1 MLKAQPRRPWR
12 APLGHVSLTSGLLR
26 LPSAKVLKL
35 AARNLARYWRR
46 TLLTAGLIILGV
58 VAVLLFIAVSG
69 SFKSLIVGQITDSVL
84 GHVQVHRKGYVASID
99 NLPLNLNMKPN
110 AVNKVEQALKDIDA
124 VAVWSP
130 RLKFGAMFSN
140 FTETTSI
147 RVNGVI
153 PEREAAAM
161 PMLPGRLVQGSA
173 ANGLLERG
181 KLLIPEILAKGMKI
195 GVGDTVVLVATNLDG
210 SVNGKT
216 FTVQGVLGDVT
227 GPGGRDGYLHL
238 DDARELLRLT
248 EPEVSE
254 IAVRLTDL
262 GRLGTARAQIAQAL
276 SDVRNP
282 QGQPTLEVHGWDQLS
297 PFANIAR
304 MIDLLDVFIRVML
317 VGIVLIAVMNVMMMA
332 VYERIREI
340 GAISAIGTPP
350 RRILGLFLGEGV
362 LLGLIGTTIGTLL
375 SLVIIY
381 ALNLW
386 PVHFTFGRQQELVL
400 VPAIAAVDVVLIG
413 AIVLLVAVA
422 ASLQPAWK
430 AARMDPIT
438 ALRHV

>member
-12 APLGHVSLTSGLLR
+12 APLALF
-26 LPSAKVLKL
+26 PSAKVLKL

-58 VAVLLFIAVSG
+58 VAVLMFIAVSG
-69 SFKSLIVGQITDSVL
+69 SFKGLIVGQITDSML
-84 GHVQVHRKGYVASID
+84 GHLQVHRKGYVASID
-99 NLPLNLNMKPN
+99 NLPLNLNMQPG
-110 AVNKVEQALKDIDA
+110 AAGKVEQALQGMGD
-124 VAVWSP
+124 VAAWSP

-147 RVNGVI
+147 RLNGVL

-161 PMLPGRLVQGSA
+161 PMLPGRLTQGSI
-173 ANGLLERG
+173 ANGLVERG
-181 KLLIPEILAKGMKI
+181 KLLIPEILAKGMKVGI
-195 GVGDTVVLVATNLDG
+195 GDTVVLVTTNLDG

-238 DDARELLRLT
+238 DDARELLRMT
-248 EPEVSE
+248 EAEVSE
-254 IAVRLTDL
+254 IAVRLKSLD
-262 GRLGTARAQIAQAL
+262 RLPAAKARITRAL
-276 SDVRNP
+276 AGIRNP
-282 QGQPTLEVHGWDQLS
+282 QGQPALEVHGWDQLS

-340 GAISAIGTPP
+340 GMIAAIGTPP
-350 RRILGLFLGEGV
+350 RRILGLFLSEGV

-381 ALNLW
+381 ALTLW

-400 VPAIAAVDVVLIG
+400 VPAISALDVLLIG
-413 AIVLLVAVA
+413 GIVLAVAVA

>member
-12 APLGHVSLTSGLLR
+12 ALLASV
-26 LPSAKVLKL
+26 PSAKVVKL
-35 AARNLARYWRR
+35 AAHNLARYWRR

-69 SFKSLIVGQITDSVL
+69 SFKSLIVGQITDSML
-84 GHVQVHRKGYVASID
+84 GHMQIHGKGYVASID
-99 NLPLNLNMKPN
+99 NLPLNLNMKPG
-110 AVNKVEQALKDIDA
+110 AIDKVEQALKSMKDV
-124 VAVWSP
+124 VAWSP

-147 RVNGVI
+147 RLNGVL

-161 PMLPGRLVQGSA
+161 PMLPGRLAHGSV
-173 ANGLLERG
+173 ANGLVERG

-195 GVGDTVVLVATNLDG
+195 NVGDTVVLVATNLDG

-216 FTVQGVLGDVT
+216 FVVQGVLGDVT
-227 GPGGRDGYLHL
+227 RPGGRDGYLHL
-238 DDARELLRLT
+238 DDARELLRMT
-248 EPEVSE
+248 EAEVSE
-254 IAVRLTDL
+254 IAVRLKSLD
-262 GRLGTARAQIAQAL
+262 RLPAAKAQAAQAL
-276 SDVRNP
+276 AEIRNP
-282 QGQPTLEVHGWDQLS
+282 QGQPAIEVHGWDQLS

-350 RRILGLFLGEGV
+350 RRILGLFLSEGL
-362 LLGLIGTTIGTLL
+362 LLGLIGTAIGTAI
-375 SLVIIY
+375 SLGLIY
-381 ALNLW
+381 VLNIW
-386 PVHFTFGRQQELVL
+386 PVHFTFGRDQELVL
-400 VPAIAAVDVVLIG
+400 VPAIAAVDVVMIG
-413 AIVLLVAVA
+413 VIVLLVAIS